1 MASSAPGQPSPFQ
14 RVRAAAPQCPN
25 PAFYHNREAR
35 VMDAIAQHLQPVAKR
50 ITIPRS
56 VPGLVMP
63 RLLVRV
69 CSGHG

>member
-1 MASSAPGQPSPFQ
+1 
-14 RVRAAAPQCPN
+14 
-25 PAFYHNREAR
+25 
-35 VMDAIAQHLQPVAKR
+35 MDAIAQHLQPVAKR